1 MNEFY
6 SVKQL
11 IEKLKEAG
19 VKTERGNIFLKI
31 KAGILRPQAYRMI
44 GKRRYPKYTSEY
56 VEKLIACTTISTRID
71 WSKVKQITDSQVDP
85 IQKL

>member
-11 IEKLKEAG
+11 IGKLKEAG
-19 VKTERGNIFLKI
+19 IKTGRENIFLKI

-44 GKRRYPKYTSEY
+44 GKRRYPKYSQDY
-56 VEKLIACTTISTRID
+56 VNKLIACATISTRID
-71 WSKVKQITDSQVDP
+71 WAKVKQITDSQVDP
-85 IQKL
+85 IQKI